1 MKEKTLKDRAA
12 VSLVW
17 LTGERFGNLLSDFL
31 ISVFLAR
38 ILGPSEFGLIAMVA
52 VFIALLQP
60 FTDAG
65 LGSALLR
72 KKDATPEDYNTVFWS
87 NLGLSSAAYAVVF
100 IGAPLVAQFYKEPL
114 LTDIIRVLGITLV
127 LNSLNVVQN
136 IRLTKLL
143 DFRTISLRSLVSN
156 ILSGAIGLYLA
167 YRGWSYWALVVRQL
181 LNAIITNVLYWAAR
195 TWFPSFTFST
205 ASFKDFFGFGSKLL
219 LSSLLDTG
227 FRNIYPL
234 LIGKFYSASAL
245 GFYNRAANL
254 KDIPQT
260 LVSQVTGRVSY
271 PVLIELQDDPP
282 RLAQAYRRL
291 MQVVSFA
298 YFPLLMGLM
307 GLSKSIVLVLL
318 TDKWA
323 SAIPLLQG
331 LTFVGLLYPI
341 HTLNLNILT
350 LKKRSDLFL
359 ILEVIKKSLTVVSL
373 LLTYRWGVMGLIYGQ
388 IAQSC
393 LALVINAHYSK
404 QFIGYGFAHQLR
416 DILPN
421 FCTALG
427 MGLLVLW
434 GSEQLNVFTWW
445 SLLLWCL
452 AGGAIYLLLAAVFS
466 RKNLVYLYDFS
477 REKYQAMRMAA

>member
-12 VSLVW
+12 VSMVW

-72 KKDATPEDYNTVFWS
+72 KKDATPADYDTVFWS
-87 NLGLSSAAYAVVF
+87 NLGLSGAAYAIVF
-100 IGAPLVAQFYKEPL
+100 ACAPLVAQFYKQPL
-114 LTDIIRVLGITLV
+114 LTDIIRVLGIGLV
-127 LNSLNVVQN
+127 LNSLSVVQN

-156 ILSGAIGLYLA
+156 ILSGGIGLYLA
-167 YRGWSYWALVVRQL
+167 YHGWSYWALVVRQL
-181 LNAIITNVLYWAAR
+181 LNAMITNVLYWAAR
-195 TWFPSFTFST
+195 SWFPSFTFST
-205 ASFKDFFGFGSKLL
+205 ASFRDFFGFGSKLL

-227 FRNIYPL
+227 FRNVYPL

-245 GFYNRAANL
+245 GFYNRAVNL

-260 LVSQVTGRVSY
+260 LVSQVTSKVSY

-282 RLAQAYRRL
+282 RLAQAYKRL
-291 MQVVSFA
+291 MQLVSFA

-307 GLSKSIVLVLL
+307 GLSKSVILVLF

-331 LTFVGLLYPI
+331 LAFVGLLYPI
-341 HTLNLNILT
+341 HALNLNILT

-359 ILEVIKKSLTVVSL
+359 TLEIIKKALTVVCL

-388 IAQSC
+388 IALSFV
-393 LALVINAHYSK
+393 ALIINTHYSK
-404 QFIGYGFAHQLR
+404 RLIAYGFAHQLR
-416 DILPN
+416 DLLPS
-421 FCTALG
+421 FCTALA
-427 MGLLVLW
+427 MGVALLW
-434 GSEQLNVFTWW
+434 GSEQLQIFTWW
-445 SLLLWCL
+445 TLLLWVVV
-452 AGGAIYLLLAAVFS
+452 GGVIYLTLSVIFN
-466 RKNLVYLYDFS
+466 RKNLLYLYDFS
-477 REKYQAMRMAA
+477 REKFQAMRVAS